1 MNPKILQCRVSTE
14 WNGKGE
20 YKSFSGRAM
29 IDWRQAWYGSSGGGS
44 GDIRNDDNIEVR
56 HNSGSNSRPKVPRIT
71 RGREELEEE
80 EYNVEEP
87 ISTVMVVVFL
97 AVMAAYVWNSYGDII
112 LSFMFGEVL
121 VDKS

>member
-1 MNPKILQCRVSTE
+1 MEK
-14 WNGKGE
+14 
-20 YKSFSGRAM
+20 
-29 IDWRQAWYGSSGGGS
+29 
-44 GDIRNDDNIEVR
+44 
-56 HNSGSNSRPKVPRIT
+56 
-71 RGREELEEE
+71 E